1 MVDYTTV
8 RIKKKSAEKI
18 NKMKGVNGSVA
29 DVIEKLLSSVEG
41 CSIEDVVEVPRESVA
56 ITLEY
61 TSFGRNTFNTK
72 QEYGITFQQLKNGKV
87 GDEFTANPNPEDK
100 YYMNDTA
107 RILYV
112 DDESVLVRVSEHV
125 KTEEGENS
133 FAHIEHILL
142 L

>member
-8 RIKKKSAEKI
+8 RIKKDSLEKI
-18 NKMKGVNGSVA
+18 NKMKGENGSVA
-29 DVIEKLLSSVEG
+29 DVIEKLLGSVEG
-41 CSIEDVVEVPRESVA
+41 CSIEDVVEVSRESVA

-72 QEYGITFQQLKNGKV
+72 QEFGITFQQLKTGKV
-87 GDEFTANPNPEDK
+87 GDEFTANPNPEDE

-112 DDESVLVRVSEHV
+112 DDRSVLVRVTEYV
-125 KTEEGENS
+125 KAEEGENS
-133 FAHIEHILL
+133 FVHIEHIDLF
-142 L
+142 